1 MEWYGT
7 MSGVKEIKYKSKK
20 IFLIDNTGLE
30 GDDVMK
36 NTAFAKERIIN
47 SGNKEILLLLDMTGV
62 VITRKMNMEMTQLG
76 KEILQYVKKNAILGM
91 ALGAKKLLVLTF
103 IKSTEKL
110 ADQKLFHTVDE
121 AKNWL
126 IKD

>member
-1 MEWYGT
+1 
-7 MSGVKEIKYKSKK
+7 MSGAKEIKYKGEK

-30 GDDVMK
+30 GDDVIK
-36 NTAFAKERIIN
+36 NTALAKEKIIN

-62 VITRKMNMEMTQLG
+62 VVTRKINIEMTQLG

-91 ALGAKKLLVLTF
+91 AVGAKKWLVLKF
-103 IKSTEKL
+103 IKSTEKQ
-110 ADQKLFHTVDE
+110 ADQKLFHTVEE

-126 IKD
+126 IKN

>member
-1 MEWYGT
+1 

-47 SGNKEILLLLDMTGV
+47 SGSKEILLLLDMTGV
-62 VITRKMNMEMTQLG
+62 VITRKMNIEMTQLG

-91 ALGAKKLLVLTF
+91 AVGAKKLLVLTF

>member
-1 MEWYGT
+1 
-7 MSGVKEIKYKSKK
+7 MSGVKEIKYKRKK
-20 IFLIDNTGLE
+20 IFLIDNIGLE

-36 NTAFAKERIIN
+36 NTASGKEKIIN

-62 VITRKMNMEMTQLG
+62 VVTRKIDAEMTQLG
-76 KEILQYVKKNAILGM
+76 KEILQYVKKNAIVGM
-91 ALGAKKLLVLTF
+91 AVGAKKWLALTF
-103 IKSTEKL
+103 IKSTEKQS
-110 ADQKLFHTVDE
+110 DQKLFHTLEE